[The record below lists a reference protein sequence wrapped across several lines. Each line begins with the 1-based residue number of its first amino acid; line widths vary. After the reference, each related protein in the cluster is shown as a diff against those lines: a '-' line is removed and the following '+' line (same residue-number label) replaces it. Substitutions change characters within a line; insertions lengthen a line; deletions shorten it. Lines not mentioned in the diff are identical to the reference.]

1 MVPLLPAENILDLA
15 GNQAPYDILT
25 TTFGDSHR
33 FSSKVLRCA
42 RGECGLGEIDQAR
55 RLAEAFANGIA
66 TLRVLPRD
74 LNRPKLDE
82 METLVERIKEGE
94 QKTIQVPTVF

>member
-33 FSSKVLRCA
+33 FSSKVLRYA
-42 RGECGLGEIDQAR
+42 QGECELGEIDHAR
-55 RLAEAFANGIA
+55 RLVETFAKGIA
-66 TLRVLPRD
+66 VSFLTHNNLF
-74 LNRPKLDE
+74 E
-82 METLVERIKEGE
+82 SFTERLE
-94 QKTIQVPTVF
+94 QTQA